1 MLKEKKFNS
10 LSKKKQNRR
19 AFSLVELAVVI
30 VILGVLIAG
39 LVQSSRLIANMRLN
53 VARDVTQSSAM
64 PWINYIVTWYDSTAK
79 DAFNESDTDDGD
91 LISRWNGAEIRYSD
105 RINLIQSDSNKK
117 PTYVS
122 NGMFG
127 LPSVK
132 FDGTN
137 DILESE
143 TSNQDVLTYRS
154 GTIFVVFEPKT
165 VTSDNKKTIFY
176 NPSSCDTEL
185 DFGMSFNN
193 VKGAFGVA
201 SAVSGE
207 GCSTTYATQSSGDF
221 AIPNEKIVASL
232 IIYQTPTTQGSTDNI
247 KIYRNGNLWSSNQV
261 NAQSFNSPTI
271 NSSQKYSN
279 GSNIFYVGAKKTGAT
294 ERAFFDGLIGEM
306 IIFNRSLNNEDRN
319 EVERYLGKKW
329 GIKIKFF
336 EQ

>member
-1 MLKEKKFNS
+1 MLKEKISYYRS
-10 LSKKKQNRR
+10 LKKPHQH

-30 VILGVLIAG
+30 LILGVLIAG
-39 LVQSSRLIANMRLN
+39 LVQSSRLITNMRLN

-64 PWINYIVTWYDSTAK
+64 PWINYIVTWYDSTAI

-105 RINLIQSDSNKK
+105 RINLVQTDSTKK

-132 FDGTN
+132 FDGTS

-143 TSNQDVLTYRS
+143 SSNQDVLTYRS

-165 VTSDNKKTIFY
+165 VNSANKKTIFF
-176 NPSSCDTEL
+176 NTSSCDTEL

-193 VKGAFGVA
+193 VKGAIGIA

-221 AIPNEKIVASL
+221 AVPNEKIVASL
-232 IIYQTPTTQGSTDNI
+232 IIYQSPTTQGSTDNI
-247 KIYRNGNLWSSNQV
+247 KIFRNGNLWSSNQV

-271 NSSQKYSN
+271 SSSQKYSSGN
-279 GSNIFYVGAKKTGAT
+279 NKFYVGAKKTGAT
-294 ERAFFDGLIGEM
+294 EKAFFDGLIGEM

-329 GIKIKFF
+329 GIKIKFL
-336 EQ
+336 E